1 MALAATASLEET
13 AALLW
18 QAPAALAFPDRAPAF
33 AAAAV
38 ERTARDLLARFATAT
53 DDEERRPRPA
63 DRRSCF
69 PAMALGSGLSISWSG
84 KRNFA
89 G

>member
-1 MALAATASLEET
+1 MPAGPLKT

-53 DDEERRPRPA
+53 DDETQAEA
-63 DRRSCF
+63 S
-69 PAMALGSGLSISWSG
+69 
-84 KRNFA
+84 
-89 G
+89 